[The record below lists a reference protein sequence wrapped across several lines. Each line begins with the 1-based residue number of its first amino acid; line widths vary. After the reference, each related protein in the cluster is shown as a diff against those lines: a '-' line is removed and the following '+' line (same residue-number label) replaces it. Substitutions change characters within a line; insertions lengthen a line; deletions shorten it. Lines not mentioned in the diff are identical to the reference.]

1 MIILDSGRVID
12 PANRIDGTRTVLIDG
27 DRIREVR
34 EQPATPAEKLVHQVV
49 DCRGRWVLPGL
60 VDLHVHLREPGE
72 EGKETISTGARA
84 AVAGGVTTVVAMPNT
99 RPVCDSAAL
108 ARFVAARGREAGFA
122 RVIPAGA
129 ITRGSLGE
137 ELADM
142 AELKEAGCVCVTDDG
157 RPVMSAGVMRRA
169 LEYARDLELPVM
181 IHAEDLSLSAGG
193 AMNEGPMATR
203 LGLAGVPAAAE
214 VAMVQRDILLAEMTG
229 AHLHVAHV
237 SAAGSVRAIREARAR
252 GLRVTAEAT
261 PHHFTLTD
269 QAVAGVPPASPPGQP
284 AGEPYDTHAK
294 MSPPLRGEGDRQAV
308 IAALNDGAID
318 AIATDHAPH
327 GALDKQVEFAH
338 ALNGV
343 IGLETSLSLTLA
355 AVRAGELS
363 LGRAVERLT
372 SGPARCFGLP
382 YGTLGPASPADVIV
396 IDAEREWKVDPQRFY
411 SKSRNSPFAGW
422 TLRGKVV
429 KTFVAGKL
437 VHEEGK

>member
-27 DRIREVR
+27 DHIREVR

-99 RPVCDSAAL
+99 KPVCDSAAL

-137 ELADM
+137 QLADM

-193 AMNEGPMATR
+193 AMNEGPIATR

-252 GLRVTAEAT
+252 GVRVTAEAT

-269 QAVAGVPPASPPGQP
+269 QAVAGVPPASPPTQP

-308 IAALNDGAID
+308 IAALNDGTID

-343 IGLETSLSLTLA
+343 IGLETSFSLALA

>member
-12 PANRIDGTRTVLIDG
+12 PANKIDGTRTVLIDG
-27 DRIREVR
+27 DHIREVR
-34 EQPATPAEKLVHQVV
+34 DHPATPAEKLVHQVI

-72 EGKETISTGARA
+72 EGKETIATGAHA
-84 AVAGGVTTVVAMPNT
+84 AAAGGVTTLVAMPNT
-99 RPVCDSAAL
+99 KPVCDTAAV

-137 ELADM
+137 QLADM

-181 IHAEDLSLSAGG
+181 IHAEDLTLSAGG
-193 AMNEGPMATR
+193 AMNEGPVATR

-214 VAMVQRDILLAEMTG
+214 VAMVQRDILLAGMSG

-237 SAAGSVRAIREARAR
+237 SAEGSVRAIRDAKAR
-252 GLRVTAEAT
+252 GLRITAEAT

-269 QAVAGVPPASPPGQP
+269 AAVAGVPPALSVPQP

-294 MSPPLRGEGDRQAV
+294 MSPPLRGEADRQAV
-308 IAALNDGAID
+308 VAALNEGVID

-363 LGRAVERLT
+363 LSRAVERL
-372 SGPARCFGLP
+372 SAGPSRCFGLP
-382 YGTLGPASPADVIV
+382 YGTLGPGSPADVIV
-396 IDAEREWKVDPQRFY
+396 VDAEREWKVDPQRFY
-411 SKSRNSPFAGW
+411 SRSRNSPFAGW

-429 KTFVAGKL
+429 KTFVAGRL
-437 VHEEGK
+437 VHEEAK